1 MMNRLIV
8 LYDGVCNFC
17 NAGVSFVVA
26 RDPEGRLTFEPLQS
40 ELGQTLLEKFGLSTG
55 DSQTMVLVEGDR
67 HYTRSSAALR
77 IARRL
82 KWPWPMLFGFMAVP
96 PIIRDAVYNV
106 IATNRYKWW
115 GRMDSCPTPDPAVK
129 KRTRR

>member
-1 MMNRLIV
+1 M
-8 LYDGVCNFC
+8 
-17 NAGVSFVVA
+17 A

-40 ELGQTLLEKFGLSTG
+40 ELGQTLLEKFGLSTD

-82 KWPWPMLFGFMAVP
+82 NWPWPMLFGFMAVP